1 MVLRKMFGMMCRI
14 VKITEKNGEISITF
28 CKEDSARLS
37 KKLSLM
43 LTSKNKTGLT
53 KEEII
58 PGGLPE

>member
-1 MVLRKMFGMMCRI
+1 MFGMMCRI

-43 LTSKNKTGLT
+43 LTSKNKKELT
-53 KEEII
+53 K
-58 PGGLPE
+58 